1 MGSMNWRTEE
11 DRMNIL
17 SKVPQVTI
25 AFWIIK
31 ILATTLG
38 ETGGDAVT
46 MTLRLGYAVGSL
58 IFLAFFAI
66 ALTAQVGVKRYQP
79 FVYWTVVVATT
90 TVGTTMSDY
99 FDRTLGL
106 GYVNFNHTV
115 LWCPLGAVCLASRD
129 GQNRIPEHS
138 HQE

>member
-1 MGSMNWRTEE
+1 MKAGTGSVNWRAEE
-11 DRMNIL
+11 DRLNVL
-17 SKVPQVTI
+17 SKVPQVVL

-46 MTLRLGYAVGSL
+46 MTLHLGYAVGSL
-58 IFLAFFAI
+58 IFLGFFAI
-66 ALTAQVGVKRYQP
+66 ALSAQVAVKRYHP

-106 GYVNFNHTV
+106 GYVKSSIILFFGM
-115 LWCPLGAVCLASRD
+115 C
-129 GQNRIPEHS
+129 
-138 HQE
+138 